1 MWPLSSCARCS
12 ACPQMWTNAFGHHHL
27 TQHVPTTHQPAM
39 GHHRYTVVSSTGLE
53 SCDAQCA
60 AMPSCVGYELETVT
74 LDCELHTS
82 EVGTF
87 HHTIRALQFATHSP
101 TPTQTLLAD
110 VYRAHQLIHFIRR
123 HALCRITDSFRIS
136 VCALCSFACV
146 CSLCPKTP
154 HLTPTILA
162 ESKNSTTL
170 TPPHVRAVQCSC
182 RSITPSTSRPRATKK
197 DASHANE

>member
-1 MWPLSSCARCS
+1 
-12 ACPQMWTNAFGHHHL
+12 MWTNAFGHHHL
-27 TQHVPTTHQPAM
+27 TQHVPTVHQPSM

-87 HHTIRALQFATHSP
+87 HHTHSCPTICKPLTHPNANVSCGCASC
-101 TPTQTLLAD
+101 TSINTFHSKACTLPD
-110 VYRAHQLIHFIRR
+110 HRFP
-123 HALCRITDSFRIS
+123 IS

-154 HLTPTILA
+154 HLTPTTLA

-182 RSITPSTSRPRATKK
+182 RSITPSISRPRATKK
-197 DASHANE
+197 GASHANE